1 MSISDIRKDYRLS
14 ILTENDISNDPIK
27 QFKKW
32 FDDALISKISEPNA
46 MNLATVDTNGKPSLR
61 VVLLKEFNRNGFT
74 WFTNYNSKK
83 GRDLSS
89 NPYAAITFFWVELE
103 RQIRIEGKVKKISKL
118 QNDNYF
124 KTRPLKSRIGAI
136 SSEQSNVIKN
146 RDDLDRRFKK
156 IESISGNNPTRP
168 AHWGGY
174 LLKPNSVEFW
184 QGRSSR
190 LHDRILY
197 IKNNFNKWETKRLQ
211 P

>member
-1 MSISDIRKDYRLS
+1 
-14 ILTENDISNDPIK
+14 
-27 QFKKW
+27 
-32 FDDALISKISEPNA
+32 